1 MDTGAEAGTAVAAKG
16 DLAAVSI
23 VFGTERMEP
32 LTKRLY
38 VTSGGL
44 ASLCRWMLSDG
55 VFGGEGGDAAAAL
68 GNAAGPSAAVKMGS
82 RRRSE
87 VWRCWCG

>member
-16 DLAAVSI
+16 DLAAVVSI

-55 VFGGEGGDAAAAL
+55 VLGGEGGAAAAL

-82 RRRSE
+82 RRRSL
-87 VWRCWCG
+87 